1 MKLSEQ
7 SPEEIK
13 RMQAEA
19 RQTNKVNPTVEE
31 PPRSDY
37 PCLDC
42 TDYEECT
49 NPDKTLRPS

>member
-19 RQTNKVNPTVEE
+19 RQTYKVAPTAEK
-31 PPRSDY
+31 PPKGDY

-42 TDYEECT
+42 PDYEECT
-49 NPDKTLRPS
+49 HPDKTLRPS